1 MRVESQPGEDDDD
14 DHDDRSFQKR
24 SVDALIGQAVADC
37 RVMGIDVGGECCF
50 LAMAV
55 VRLAAQKD
63 QGGGEDAAPM
73 GRIVGGWSFPIPNVV
88 WASASALGGAGRR

>member
-1 MRVESQPGEDDDD
+1 
-14 DHDDRSFQKR
+14 
-24 SVDALIGQAVADC
+24 
-37 RVMGIDVGGECCF
+37 MGIDVGGECCF

-73 GRIVGGWSFPIPNVV
+73 GRIVGGWSLPIPNEV
-88 WASASALGGAGRR
+88 WASASLGARGPEASDVALFFFFWLSSVKIPPKFWREQ